1 MKNDSVM
8 KGGIMVSAVGSLPAL
23 IPDLIRTGLVM
34 IFILLI
40 VTLPL
45 PSQADEIAVSVGQRY
60 GGSFEDT
67 YTATQFDVE
76 NASSYSV
83 VLDFDSALQE
93 QIEVYLSRQDTRLT
107 AAGLFTGN
115 PLFDLTID
123 YYHVGGL
130 VLYGQGDGMRPFI
143 SGTFGMTQMSPKR
156 ADLSTEN
163 KPSIS
168 LGGGG
173 KVFLGKQIGLRF
185 EVRGIYTALDANSDI
200 FCAGGGCSIKVR
212 SSGFIQ
218 IEFSTSLIARF

>member
-1 MKNDSVM
+1 MKTDSVM
-8 KGGIMVSAVGSLPAL
+8 KSKIMASAVGSLAAV

-40 VTLPL
+40 FSLPL

-76 NASSYSV
+76 NASSFGV
-83 VLDFDSALQE
+83 ILDFDSALQE
-93 QIEVYLSRQDTRLT
+93 QIEVYVSRQDTRLT
-107 AAGLFTGN
+107 TAGLFTGN

-123 YYHVGGL
+123 YFHVGGL

-143 SGTFGMTQMSPKR
+143 SGTFGMTQMSPQR

-173 KVFLGKQIGLRF
+173 KVFLTRQIGLRF
-185 EVRGIYTALDANSDI
+185 EVRGIYTAMDANSDI

-218 IEFSTSLIARF
+218 TEFSASLIARF